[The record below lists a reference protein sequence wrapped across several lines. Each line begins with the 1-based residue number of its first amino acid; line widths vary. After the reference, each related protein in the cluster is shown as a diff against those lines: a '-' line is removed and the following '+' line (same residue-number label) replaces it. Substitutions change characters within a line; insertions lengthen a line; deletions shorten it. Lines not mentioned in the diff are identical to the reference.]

1 MLSMNSYTQAALERA
16 GWAAAAD
23 TTFCRCAERLR
34 RIAVAKFSSHEQSM
48 VAAAG
53 SDPVRRVRAHGRP
66 PGRSKLRPKM
76 PGSRHRTL
84 RLFSCSVKSEGEGSA
99 QPGRSG
105 LNASAAASIVDVICQ
120 RRVRRTG
127 TRAENRS
134 GPGTNIL
141 RRFVCS
147 AEVRKSILESC
158 SRLLLARVAFL
169 LAHLARW
176 LRL

>member
-1 MLSMNSYTQAALERA
+1 MPLP
-16 GWAAAAD
+16 D
-23 TTFCRCAERLR
+23 TVLWGGYFLFSKIIRDSR
-34 RIAVAKFSSHEQSM
+34 RRSFSSDLR
-48 VAAAG
+48 AIG
-53 SDPVRRVRAHGRP
+53 SGSSRLTPGKPRAPIPGPWVERNYDARCPVRGTARYGC
-66 PGRSKLRPKM
+66 
-76 PGSRHRTL
+76 
-84 RLFSCSVKSEGEGSA
+84 FQCSVKSEGEGSA

-105 LNASAAASIVDVICQ
+105 PNASAAASIVDVICQ

-127 TRAENRS
+127 TRAEKRS

-158 SRLLLARVAFL
+158 SRLLLATVAFL
-169 LAHLARW
+169 LGHLARC